1 MEYFYIVELYVNVNS
16 SYTTPSIKIIK
27 VHKSTIK
34 D

>member
-1 MEYFYIVELYVNVNS
+1 MEYFYIVELYIYVNS

-27 VHKSTIK
+27 VNKSTIK